1 MFQKLSKVIV
11 IGFAAASVF
20 ASVDAHAQLQHTAN
34 VHPHAQLQPTTNV
47 VVTSEL
53 NAGGQTNVAAARV
66 RRPVSDALGRA
77 HIGIFVMHPYSSYQN
92 NALCDGL
99 AQRGFTVLCADSVF
113 TGRPDDYYGYEQ
125 HAPGVRAG
133 IDYLRGIA
141 ASTML
146 PAVTRV
152 LLLGHSMG
160 APMMAFYENVAENGA
175 AIACQGPEK
184 ILPCVDTD
192 LHGLPRAD
200 GVILFDPHLGDSLAT
215 FTYVD
220 PALGMSTTECVDR
233 KKQFDMFDAANGYV
247 SDPGGL
253 DDNSATYGKQF
264 RKAFLVHQ
272 ANRNEALMKEAL
284 RLLAERR
291 RVTGNPNDMGDEIPF
306 IVPGADG
313 ARLWQPDTALMR
325 STQRPH
331 LLLARDGTRPTTII
345 HSVRPAS
352 GDLAA
357 ASCDESTL
365 AVNVHVW
372 LGAKALRATPGLYD
386 QTENDI
392 TGVDYASSATSTVSG
407 VRGIGTHPVDGRST
421 TPLLI
426 IANTGHYFLRPAEIV
441 YDNAISTDKTV
452 AYSEGAVHGGG
463 PCAQCTRILLN
474 DPSLPTA
481 AANAYWADA
490 AGNGP
495 LERSLDFM
503 AEWPSARF

>member
-1 MFQKLSKVIV
+1 MFGRLLKVIS
-11 IGFAAASVF
+11 IGVATVSAF
-20 ASVDAHAQLQHTAN
+20 ASVDAHAQLQPTAN
-34 VHPHAQLQPTTNV
+34 VQPTTNV
-47 VVTSEL
+47 VVTSQL
-53 NAGGQTNVAAARV
+53 NAGGQINVAAARL

-92 NALCDGL
+92 NALCNGL

-125 HAPGVRAG
+125 HTPGIRAG

-141 ASTML
+141 ASPML

-175 AIACQGPEK
+175 AIACQGAEK
-184 ILPCVDTD
+184 ILPCVDAN
-192 LHGLPRAD
+192 LRGLPRAD
-200 GVILFDPHLGDSLAT
+200 GVMLFDPHLGDGLAT

-233 KKQFDMFDAANGYV
+233 KKQDDMFDAANGYV

-253 DDNSATYGKQF
+253 DDNSAAYSKQF
-264 RKAFLVHQ
+264 SETFLVHQ
-272 ANRNEALMKEAL
+272 ANRNEALMNEAL

-291 RVTGNPNDMGDEIPF
+291 RVTGNPNDMGDGIPF

-325 STQRPH
+325 STRRPH
-331 LLLARDGTRPTTII
+331 MLLARDGARPITII
-345 HSVRPAS
+345 HSVRPPS
-352 GDLAA
+352 GKLAA

-392 TGVDYASSATSTVSG
+392 TGVDYASSATSTVAG
-407 VRGIGTHPVDGRST
+407 VRGIGTHPAAGQST
-421 TPLLI
+421 TPILI

-452 AYSEGAVHGGG
+452 AYSQGAVHGGG

-481 AANAYWADA
+481 AANAYWTDP

-495 LERSLDFM
+495 LERSLGFM
-503 AEWPSARF
+503 AEWLSARF